1 MIMNGDIKYRNGNVD
16 VTIKEDG
23 TKVREWEGEPLVI
36 HPETI
41 DVKITNYCDA
51 GCPFCHE
58 SSTMSGVHGNLDKLA
73 ENLILLPA
81 GVELAIGG
89 GNPLS
94 HPDLEKFLFFCQDEF
109 IVNMTVNQV
118 HLKPYYDKLK
128 HLFDMGLVN
137 ALGISV
143 TNTNLLENQIE
154 RISKLTPNIV
164 FHVIA
169 GVHEPKIID
178 ELAKYGYPI
187 LVLGYKSWGFG
198 LTYKIG
204 TSRSDNQISEKVKVW
219 KREIPKYLGKVHLC
233 FDNLAVEQ
241 LELKK
246 WFTDEKWNEIFLGED
261 FTISMYIDAV
271 KQEYSPTS
279 RNPLR
284 VSSEKISLEKF
295 FKQRNNIRI

>member
-1 MIMNGDIKYRNGNVD
+1 
-16 VTIKEDG
+16 
-23 TKVREWEGEPLVI
+23 
-36 HPETI
+36 
-41 DVKITNYCDA
+41 
-51 GCPFCHE
+51 
-58 SSTMSGVHGNLDKLA
+58 
-73 ENLILLPA
+73 
-81 GVELAIGG
+81 
-89 GNPLS
+89 
-94 HPDLEKFLFFCQDEF
+94 
-109 IVNMTVNQV
+109 
-118 HLKPYYDKLK
+118 
-128 HLFDMGLVN
+128 MGLVN